1 MSIFKEEETQDTQ
14 ETKSASQA
22 DDTSVPNPFDDLLN
36 NIKNDS
42 GERKYSSVESALEA
56 LKHSQEYIPTLK
68 DEKNTMSQ
76 ELEKFRSQ
84 QSKLDD
90 LTSIVEKLTAPK
102 DEASNQTQS
111 SFGEQDVAKLVQEAL
126 NRNKADSTRDSN
138 TQSVTAALADK
149 FGTEAEKEFYG
160 KASELGMTKE
170 SFNELAAT
178 SPKAVLSFFG
188 NITQEPSMMKGSQSL
203 NHSFEKPKPD
213 GKVDKSERSIMAGAS
228 TRDLQGEMARH
239 KAAVYAKYGVQH

>member
-1 MSIFKEEETQDTQ
+1 MSIFEKEETQ
-14 ETKSASQA
+14 ETKPDSQA
-22 DDTSVPNPFDDLLN
+22 GDTSVNNSFDDLLN

-68 DEKNTMSQ
+68 DEKNSMSQ

-84 QSKLDD
+84 QAKLDD

-102 DEASNQTQS
+102 DEGSNQTRES
-111 SFGEQDVAKLVQEAL
+111 YGEQDVAKLVQEAL
-126 NRNKADSTRDSN
+126 NQNKAQSTRESN
-138 TQSVTAALADK
+138 TQSVTSALAGK

-160 KASELGMTKE
+160 KAKELGMTQE
-170 SFNELAAT
+170 AFNHLAAT

-188 NITQEPSMMKGSQSL
+188 DIAQEPSMTRGSQSV
-203 NHSFEKPKPD
+203 NHSFEKPKPN
-213 GKVDKSERSIMAGAS
+213 GKVDRAEKSVMAGAS

>member
-1 MSIFKEEETQDTQ
+1 MSIFEKEETQ
-14 ETKSASQA
+14 ENKSTSQV
-22 DDTSVPNPFDDLLN
+22 DDTNVSNPFDDLLN

-42 GERKYSSVESALEA
+42 GERKYNSVESALEA

-68 DEKNTMSQ
+68 DEKNNMSQ
-76 ELEKFRSQ
+76 ELEKYKSQ

-102 DEASNQTQS
+102 EEASNQTRES
-111 SFGEQDVAKLVQEAL
+111 YGEQDVAKLVQEAL
-126 NRNKADSTRDSN
+126 NNNKVQSTRESN
-138 TQSVTAALADK
+138 THSVTSALADK

-170 SFNELAAT
+170 AFNDLAAT

-203 NHSFEKPKPD
+203 NHSFEKPKPS
-213 GKVDKSERSIMAGAS
+213 GKVDKAERSVMAGAS
-228 TRDLQGEMARH
+228 TGDLKSEMARH